1 MNTNQNKNPILQ
13 FAIYLYCKVHLAL
26 LHHLKG
32 VGQIRHKGHRPAN
45 LLARIASNPPEIYE
59 NQ

>member
-1 MNTNQNKNPILQ
+1 MKT
-13 FAIYLYCKVHLAL
+13 YCRMHLAL

-32 VGQIRHKGHRPAN
+32 VGLPGHSPPQAATARHRLPN
-45 LLARIASNPPEIYE
+45 LLARIASNPPEINE